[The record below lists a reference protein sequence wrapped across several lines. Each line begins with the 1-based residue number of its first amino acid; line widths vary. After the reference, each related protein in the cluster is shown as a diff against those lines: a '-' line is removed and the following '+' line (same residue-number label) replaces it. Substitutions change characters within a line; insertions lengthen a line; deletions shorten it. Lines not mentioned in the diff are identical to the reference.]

1 MTVTGTATGGT
12 VSPRQRIMR
21 AASSL
26 FYSRGINSTSISD
39 VADRAS
45 VSKRT
50 LYQLFLSKD
59 VLVAAYLETGVGYLE
74 PGNNEGRLND
84 PSLSPREQ
92 LLALFDRPPEDP
104 HFRGCPYHNA
114 AVELSDRDHPGLPL
128 VIEHKRQFLQ
138 QVVDAARR
146 AGAREPDRLGRQ
158 LAVLFEGAMALTA
171 SLDDSEAFE
180 FARTAAEDILRHG
193 LPRDH
198 PGQAPPVHQSP
209 EQ

>member
-12 VSPRQRIMR
+12 ASPRLLIMK

-26 FYSRGINSTSISD
+26 FYSRGINTTSISD

-50 LYQLFLSKD
+50 LYQLFPSKD
-59 VLVAAYLETGVGYLE
+59 VLVAAYLEVGVGHLE

-84 PSLSPREQ
+84 PDLSPREQ
-92 LLALFDRPPEDP
+92 LLALFDRPPEDT

-114 AVELSDRDHPGLPL
+114 AVELTDRDHPGLPL

-138 QVVDAARR
+138 QVIDTARR
-146 AGAREPDRLGRQ
+146 ADALEPERLGRQ
-158 LAVLFEGAMALTA
+158 LVVLFEGAMALAA
-171 SLDDSEAFE
+171 SLDDTEAFE
-180 FARTAAEDILRHG
+180 FARTAAQDIIHHG
-193 LPRDH
+193 LPSD
-198 PGQAPPVHQSP
+198 
-209 EQ
+209 